1 MEQQKIMQN
10 LCFLPPAGISARI
23 FVDWLGLTDLNDIN
37 DLIKTGF
44 VQATTRHTISL
55 HPMIQEIALSETKP
69 SVTGCHTL
77 LDSLQKICLM
87 HGTDISY
94 YKKLFQTVGNIMRM
108 MEKDDLTKYLLFL
121 EDVFPYMEK
130 YQYKKGMKEIILEM
144 KQLLKDNEN
153 SAVTDCFIP
162 MTAFPK
168 STIMLPY

>member
-1 MEQQKIMQN
+1 
-10 LCFLPPAGISARI
+10 
-23 FVDWLGLTDLNDIN
+23 
-37 DLIKTGF
+37 
-44 VQATTRHTISL
+44 
-55 HPMIQEIALSETKP
+55 
-69 SVTGCHTL
+69 
-77 LDSLQKICLM
+77 M

-94 YKKLFQTVGNIMRM
+94 YKKLFQTVGNILRM
-108 MEKDDLTKYLLFL
+108 IEKDNLTKYLLFL

-153 SAVTDCFIP
+153 IAVTDCFIS

>member
-1 MEQQKIMQN
+1 MFVNADLLLLLPVKHQP
-10 LCFLPPAGISARI
+10 FLMHTKSFVRIISISCLFCAIQRLLLTKCASDPEI
-23 FVDWLGLTDLNDIN
+23 FRV
-37 DLIKTGF
+37 
-44 VQATTRHTISL
+44 
-55 HPMIQEIALSETKP
+55 
-69 SVTGCHTL
+69 CHTL

-94 YKKLFQTVGNIMRM
+94 YKKLFQTVGNILRM
-108 MEKDDLTKYLLFL
+108 IEKDNLTKYLLFL

>member
-1 MEQQKIMQN
+1 
-10 LCFLPPAGISARI
+10 
-23 FVDWLGLTDLNDIN
+23 
-37 DLIKTGF
+37 
-44 VQATTRHTISL
+44 
-55 HPMIQEIALSETKP
+55 
-69 SVTGCHTL
+69 
-77 LDSLQKICLM
+77 M

-94 YKKLFQTVGNIMRM
+94 YKKLFQTVGNILRM
-108 MEKDDLTKYLLFL
+108 IEKDNLTKYLLFL

-168 STIMLPY
+168 SSIMLPY